1 MNTTIVKQ
9 IIEDKLNGI
18 TDAEIGSK
26 YNVNLKFIEKAITL
40 HTGTNINNLNLKKT
54 TVKVLNPTNFSL
66 ENNSVWSFKS
76 RGSWA
81 THNGNYRGNWSPY
94 IPRNIIL
101 RYSNEGDTVLDYFCG
116 AGTTAIECK
125 LLNRNFIGLDINR
138 NAIEL
143 TKQNLDF
150 GFKNSSAFKTEVNIS
165 AGDARN
171 LPIANDSVDL
181 ICAHP
186 PYSNII
192 NYTNNED
199 GDLSVLEVEDF
210 LKEINKIA
218 KESFRVLKEGK
229 YCAILIGDMRKNK
242 NVIPLGF
249 RVAEKFMDNGF
260 CIEEMVIKRQ
270 HNCKTTGFWYKNSIK
285 YNFLLLA
292 HEYLL
297 IFKKCKFK
305 RGSNFN
311 TAEKLQQSNWPKL
324 KNDSI
329 KIDRDIEPESKTV
342 WILNTDNWFSDAV
355 SNLVLRYSQNEYI
368 TLKNKSSLNSLN
380 KKKYDLIILTDK
392 NYPDDNIK
400 NLSRYLNEKG
410 ALAVFCED
418 KRYDSGMLYLPELKI
433 EKELRN
439 ENSLKIK
446 EIIVLAT
453 NNNYKASKENAN
465 CNKYLKINHKYILL
479 YTKN

>member
-1 MNTTIVKQ
+1 MNTTTIKQ

-18 TDAEIGSK
+18 TDAEISNK

-40 HTGTNINNLNLKKT
+40 HTGTNINNLKLKKT
-54 TVKVLNPTNFSL
+54 TVKLLNPKNFNL

-76 RGSWA
+76 RGNWA

-94 IPRNIIL
+94 IPRNVIL
-101 RYSNEGDTVLDYFCG
+101 RYSNERDTVLDYFCG

-143 TKQNLDF
+143 TKRNLDF
-150 GFKNSSAFKTEVNIS
+150 EFKNSSTFKTEVNIN

-171 LPIANDSVDL
+171 LPIANNSVDL

-192 NYTNNED
+192 NYTNHED

-210 LKEINKIA
+210 LKEINKVA

-229 YCAILIGDMRKNK
+229 YCAILIGDMRKNR

-249 RVAEKFMDNGF
+249 WVAEKFMNNGF
-260 CIEEMVIKRQ
+260 YIEEMVIKRQ

-292 HEYLL
+292 HEYLM

-305 RGSNFN
+305 RGSIFN
-311 TAEKLQQSNWPKL
+311 TVEKLQQSNWPKL
-324 KNDSI
+324 KKESI
-329 KIDRDIEPESKTV
+329 KMDIEPESKTV
-342 WILNTDNWFSDAV
+342 WILNTDNWFTDAV
-355 SNLVLRYSQNEYI
+355 SNLVLRYSQNKYI
-368 TLKNKSSLNSLN
+368 ILKNKSSLNSLN

-392 NYPDDNIK
+392 NYSDDYIK
-400 NLSRYLNEKG
+400 NLSQYLNEKG
-410 ALAVFCED
+410 MLAVFCED
-418 KRYDSGMLYLPELKI
+418 KRDVNGMLYLPELKI

-446 EIIVLAT
+446 EIIVLAI
-453 NNNYKASKENAN
+453 NNDYKPDKKNAN